1 MSLAGD
7 LSGFELRRTTLARG
21 IQMQMN
27 VIVVDDTPINVTL
40 ISHLIGRLE
49 DSTAIGFTMPQEG
62 LTWCLEHVPD
72 LVIVDY
78 MMPELDGIEF
88 VKRFRAFPGRE
99 DIPVLMVTA
108 NDHIE
113 VRHQAL
119 EAGANDFLTK
129 PIDKA
134 EFMSRTR
141 NMLSLRRGQRKLED
155 RAAWL
160 AEEVKKA
167 TAEILARERETIVRL
182 SKAADSRDP
191 ETGAHILRMAHFSKL
206 IAAGMKMSEADQDMI
221 LEAAPMHDIGKV
233 GIPDNILLKQ
243 GRLDVVEFEIMKQHA
258 ILGYDILNGS
268 QSPMLQAAAQ
278 IALAHHEKFDGSGYP
293 NGLAGEDIPVF
304 ARICSVGDVFD
315 ALTSERPYKQAW
327 SDERAIAL
335 LKDGAGSHFDPRCV
349 EAFLADWE
357 GVLAIRNRFKDDD
370 AGDNGARLG
379 GY

>member
-1 MSLAGD
+1 MK
-7 LSGFELRRTTLARG
+7 
-21 IQMQMN
+21 MN

-40 ISHLIGRLE
+40 ISHLIGKL
-49 DSTAIGFTMPQEG
+49 DDCVAIGFTEPQLG
-62 LTWCLEHVPD
+62 LNWCLEQVPD

-88 VKRFRAFPGRE
+88 VRRFRASPGRE

-134 EFMSRTR
+134 EFMARTR
-141 NMLSLRRGQRKLED
+141 NMLSLRRGQRTLED

-191 ETGAHILRMAHFSKL
+191 ETGAHILRMAHFSRL
-206 IAAGMKMSEADQDMI
+206 IAAGMGLSDADQEMI

-243 GRLDVVEFEIMKQHA
+243 GRLDVAEFAIMKQHS
-258 ILGYDILNGS
+258 ILGYNILNGS

-278 IALAHHEKFDGSGYP
+278 IALSHHEKYDGSGYP
-293 NGLAGEDIPVF
+293 NGLKGEAIPLF
-304 ARICSVGDVFD
+304 ARICAVGDVFD
-315 ALTSERPYKQAW
+315 ALTSERPYKKAW
-327 SDERAIAL
+327 DDERAIAL
-335 LKDGAGSHFDPRCV
+335 LRDGAGSHFDPACV
-349 EAFLADWE
+349 DAFMADWDS
-357 GVLAIRNRFKDDD
+357 VMAIRTLFKDDVLEKS
-370 AGDNGARLG
+370 GEMLG

>member
-1 MSLAGD
+1 M
-7 LSGFELRRTTLARG
+7 EMT
-21 IQMQMN
+21 
-27 VIVVDDTPINVTL
+27 VVVVDDTPINVTL
-40 ISHLIGRLE
+40 ISHLVRRLDDGMPVE
-49 DSTAIGFTMPQEG
+49 FTDPKKG
-62 LTWCLEHVPD
+62 LTWCVEQVPD

-88 VKRFRAFPGRE
+88 VRRFRACPGRE

-108 NDHIE
+108 NDQIE

-134 EFMSRTR
+134 EFMARTR
-141 NMLSLRRGQRKLED
+141 NMLSLRRSQRKLED

-191 ETGAHILRMAHFSKL
+191 ETGAHILRMSHFARL
-206 IAAGMKMSEADQDMI
+206 IAAQMGLSEADQDML

-233 GIPDNILLKQ
+233 GIPDNILLKP
-243 GRLDVVEFEIMKQHA
+243 GRLDVAEFEIMKRHS
-258 ILGYDILNGS
+258 ILGHEILNGS
-268 QSPMLQAAAQ
+268 QSVMLQAAAQ
-278 IALAHHEKFDGSGYP
+278 IALAHHEKYDGTGYP
-293 NGLAGEDIPVF
+293 NGLAGEAIPLF
-304 ARICSVGDVFD
+304 ARICAVGDVFD
-315 ALTSERPYKQAW
+315 ALTSERPYKKAW
-327 SDERAIAL
+327 EDERAIAL
-335 LKDGAGSHFDPRCV
+335 LREGAGSHFDPACV
-349 EAFLADWE
+349 DAFLVDWQAVME
-357 GVLAIRNRFKDDD
+357 IRNRFKDDEAEKSD
-370 AGDNGARLG
+370 HQLG